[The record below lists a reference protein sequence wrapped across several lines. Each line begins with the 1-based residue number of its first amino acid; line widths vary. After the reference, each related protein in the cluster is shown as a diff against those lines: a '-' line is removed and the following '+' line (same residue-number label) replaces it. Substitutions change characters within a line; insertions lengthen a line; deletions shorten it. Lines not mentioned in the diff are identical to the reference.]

1 MSQLEMVTNSHM
13 PLSQRLWF
21 ILGLPGLV
29 TLLGALP
36 LPFVTTSTLLLIF
49 QCVVLYV
56 ALKADQRTVLLSTL
70 CCFFGFALLQT
81 LPMIDRGISA
91 PEETLTAILFVVIGL
106 LAATIATRLRS
117 QFASLQD
124 QKEFLHQQLELSQE
138 LYQLDDATPIPALVT
153 RHFGPLFNH
162 AISFHLGSVEQGGK
176 TRQQLSWDFQ
186 PETVLKPAW
195 SQMLASLREQVQGT
209 LIQQAAEHA
218 RKEAER
224 RSDEDKL
231 RTSLLSSVSHDLK
244 TPLVTMLG
252 AATSLRDLRAD
263 LRGEDADELLSS
275 IIAECER
282 LEAYIQNLLE
292 MTRLGH
298 GKLPLVLDWVSLE
311 EIYHI
316 VEKRLSRQH
325 QTERLH
331 LEVICDL
338 PVLHVHAAL
347 VEQGLFN
354 AVDNALKASRP
365 HGQVLLQ
372 VRIEN
377 GVMRMLVSDEGP
389 GLPASEWERVFN
401 PFYTFSLGDCYDKGT
416 GLGLSICRSIF
427 RVHGGDARIIEAQA
441 PYRHCLC
448 LSLPLPDSTPQ
459 TTDHDDD
466 DDDSSHR

>member
-1 MSQLEMVTNSHM
+1 MVTNSQAPRWQHWW
-13 PLSQRLWF
+13 LG
-21 ILGLPGLV
+21 IGLPVIV
-29 TLLGALP
+29 TGFGALP
-36 LPFVTTSTLLLIF
+36 LPFVTTATLLLVYL
-49 QCVVLYV
+49 CVVLYV
-56 ALKADQRTVLLSTL
+56 ALRAEQRTVLLCTL
-70 CCFFGFALLQT
+70 CCFFGFALFQT
-81 LPMIDRGISA
+81 MPFMNSNLGISL
-91 PEETLTAILFVVIGL
+91 PEEALTAVLFVVIGL
-106 LAATIATRLRS
+106 LAGTIATQLRS
-117 QFASLQD
+117 QFTSLQE
-124 QKEFLHQQLELSQE
+124 QKEFVHQQLALSQD
-138 LYQLDDATPIPALVT
+138 LHQLDNAVAIPALVT
-153 RHFGPLFNH
+153 RYFGPLFNH
-162 AISFHLGSVEQGGK
+162 SITFRLSNVEQDGAK
-176 TRQQLSWDFQ
+176 IRQQLSWEFT
-186 PETVLKPAW
+186 PGTVIRPTWAP
-195 SQMLASLREQVQGT
+195 MLLNLREQVQGA

-252 AATSLRDLRAD
+252 AATTLRDLRAD

-316 VEKRLSRQH
+316 VEKRLSRQYA
-325 QTERLH
+325 TERLQ
-331 LEVICDL
+331 LDLTSEL

-354 AVDNALKASRP
+354 ALDNALKASRP
-365 HGQVLLQ
+365 DGRVLLQ
-372 VRIEN
+372 VQRDDKE
-377 GVMRMLVSDEGP
+377 MRMLVCDEGP

-427 RVHGGDARIIEAQA
+427 RVHGGDARIIEAPA

-448 LSLPLPDSTPQ
+448 LSLPLLDSSPQ

-466 DDDSSHR
+466 DDDPSHR